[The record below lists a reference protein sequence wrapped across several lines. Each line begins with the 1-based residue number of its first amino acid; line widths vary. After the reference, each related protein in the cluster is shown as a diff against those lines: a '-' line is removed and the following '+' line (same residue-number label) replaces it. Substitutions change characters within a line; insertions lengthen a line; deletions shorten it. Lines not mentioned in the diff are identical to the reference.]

1 METDTK
7 KANTTFIFSTDLHE
21 SFTVSEIISTVT
33 VRQAISYGKSD
44 SMLEAGYYL
53 LLILN
58 KK

>member
-21 SFTVSEIISTVT
+21 SEIISTVT
-33 VRQAISYGKSD
+33 VRRAISYGKSD
-44 SMLEAGYYL
+44 SMLDAGYYL

>member
-1 METDTK
+1 METDAK
-7 KANTTFIFSTDLHE
+7 KANATFIFITDLHE
-21 SFTVSEIISTVT
+21 SFTVSEIISTFT
-33 VRQAISYGKSD
+33 VRRAISYGKSD